1 MEELKNELPYENEE
15 AILPEEETPAAA
27 QEAAPA
33 SEVQET
39 AAEVREPASEK
50 PAQKPAARDYAREV
64 QALYAARPEL
74 RGQDLPPEV
83 ARACVG
89 GQSLVEAYN
98 DFARRQRQ
106 DANTLRKE
114 NQILRQNAAT
124 AARAPVRGVTRG
136 GSTEAQPEDA
146 FLRGFNEGW

>member
-15 AILPEEETPAAA
+15 AILPEEDAPAEVQASAGEGQEPEAVQEA
-27 QEAAPA
+27 QEA
-33 SEVQET
+33 
-39 AAEVREPASEK
+39 
-50 PAQKPAARDYAREV
+50 PAQPVQKSAARDYAREV

-83 ARACVG
+83 ARACVS

-106 DANTLRKE
+106 DAGTLRKE
-114 NQILRQNAAT
+114 NRILRQNAAT